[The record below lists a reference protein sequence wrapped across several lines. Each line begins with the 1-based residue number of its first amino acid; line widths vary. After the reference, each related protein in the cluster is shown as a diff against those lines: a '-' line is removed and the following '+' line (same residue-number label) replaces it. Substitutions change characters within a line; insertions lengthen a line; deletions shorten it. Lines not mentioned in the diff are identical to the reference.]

1 MPPGRDSDFLQT
13 GIPQIPKELSGH
25 FRKINQNRQIFS
37 LLKLKQ
43 HRPTRISPA
52 KYC

>member
-1 MPPGRDSDFLQT
+1 MPPGRDSDFYKWAFL
-13 GIPQIPKELSGH
+13 QIPKELSEH
-25 FRKINQNRQIFS
+25 FRKIKQNRQIFS